1 MLAPAKLSN
10 ANLAQG
16 ASSRQARRIRATI
29 LLSLSVRIL
38 SSSRPIRSHY
48 SIFNGEEVLLFF
60 EKLDSFE
67 TDKMKITFKEKVEKE
82 IKMFFFF

>member
-16 ASSRQARRIRATI
+16 ASSRQARRIRAE

-48 SIFNGEEVLLFF
+48 SIFNGEEVLLLI

>member
-38 SSSRPIRSHY
+38 SSRPIRSHY
-48 SIFNGEEVLLFF
+48 SIFNGEEVLLLI